1 VIRRWVGS
9 RAGGSVCPGCRETR
23 TLSKERL
30 RWAGAV
36 GLRLKGC
43 ETGSVSQLPFDE
55 GTGRQLEALYR
66 IGDAVR
72 RRRLVRAALAAAPS
86 ERILDVGC
94 GPGFYCAELLEE
106 IAPDG
111 SVVGLDSSAPMLAL
125 AARRCE
131 GHRNV
136 EFHEADATSLPVK
149 DASFDAALCVQ
160 VLEYVPDSRAGL
172 AELCR
177 AVRPGGRVVVWDVD
191 WATVSWHS
199 ADPARMTRVLEA
211 WDQHLAHPSL
221 PRTLAPGMR
230 SVGFEHIVLQAHSFA
245 AAGLDP
251 DSYGAA
257 LVPMIESFVPGRNGV
272 SKDEAKAWAA
282 EQREL
287 GQRGEFYFACLQ
299 FCFTARR
306 PS

>member
-1 VIRRWVGS
+1 
-9 RAGGSVCPGCRETR
+9 
-23 TLSKERL
+23 
-30 RWAGAV
+30 
-36 GLRLKGC
+36 
-43 ETGSVSQLPFDE
+43 VSQLAFDE
-55 GTGRQLEALYR
+55 ETGKQLEALYR

-72 RRRLVRAALAAAPS
+72 RRRLVRAALAAAPG

-106 IAPDG
+106 VGLDG

-131 GHRNV
+131 GHGNV
-136 EFHEADATSLPVK
+136 EFHGADATSLPVE

-160 VLEYVPDSRAGL
+160 VLEYVTDLPSGL
-172 AELCR
+172 AELYR
-177 AVRPGGRVVVWDVD
+177 VVRPGGRVVVWDVD

-199 ADPARMTRVLEA
+199 LDLDRMTRVLKA
-211 WDQHLAHPSL
+211 WDEHLAHASL
-221 PRTLAPGMR
+221 PRTLAPAMR
-230 SVGFEHIVLQAHSFA
+230 SAGFEPVEVQGHSFA

-257 LVPMIESFVPGRNGV
+257 LVPMIRSFVPGRNGV
-272 SKDEAKAWAA
+272 RKDEANAWAA
-282 EQREL
+282 EQQEL

-299 FCFTARR
+299 FCFIATR